1 MLKYIIK
8 RMIAMFPILIGIT
21 VISFFVMHLAP
32 GDTVTIQ
39 QSLNPKY
46 SETARDKFVKMYNLD
61 QPIYKQ
67 YLIWLKKFATL
78 DFGDSFSSDGRKVID
93 KIGDR
98 LPITLGLNIISM
110 ILIFLI
116 ALPLGVLSAYYR
128 NSVFDKTVTIIVFVG
143 FAIPMFW
150 LALMCMYFFGIVL
163 GWLPI
168 SGLTSY
174 NFDSLSTLAKLS
186 DIIKHI
192 TLPIAITVFGGIAS
206 ISRFGRTSTLEVLG
220 QDYIMSARAR
230 GVSEKTI
237 LFRYALKNA
246 MLPIVTLLGLSIPG
260 LIGSSVIFESVFSI
274 PGMGQLFY
282 QSVMM
287 RDYPTVM
294 GILVIGSLLTLV
306 GNLIADIAYAYIDPR
321 IRYS

>member
-8 RMIAMFPILIGIT
+8 RLIAMFPILIGIT
-21 VISFFVMHLAP
+21 LISFFVMHLAP

-46 SETARDKFVKMYNLD
+46 SETAREKFVKMYNLD

-78 DFGDSFSSDGRKVID
+78 DFGNSFSSDGRKVID

-110 ILIFLI
+110 ILIFII

-128 NSVFDKTVTIIVFVG
+128 NSVFDKTVTIIVFIG

-174 NFDSLSTLAKLS
+174 NFDSLTLTGKIA
-186 DIIKHI
+186 DVIRHI

>member
-8 RMIAMFPILIGIT
+8 RLISMFPILIGIT
-21 VISFFVMHLAP
+21 IISFFVMHLAP

-46 SETARDKFVKMYNLD
+46 SETAREKFVKMYNLD

-78 DFGDSFSSDGRKVID
+78 DFGNSFSSDGRKVID

-110 ILIFLI
+110 ILIFII

-128 NSVFDKTVTIIVFVG
+128 NSIFDKTVTIIVFVG

-174 NFDSLSTLAKLS
+174 NFDSLSITGQIA
-186 DIIKHI
+186 DVIKHI

-230 GVSEKTI
+230 GIGEKTI

-294 GILVIGSLLTLV
+294 GILVIGSLLTLI

>member
-230 GVSEKTI
+230 GIGEKTI

-246 MLPIVTLLGLSIPG
+246 MLPIVTILGLSIPG

>member
-8 RMIAMFPILIGIT
+8 RLISMFPILIGIT
-21 VISFFVMHLAP
+21 IISFFVMHLAP

-46 SETARDKFVKMYNLD
+46 SETAREKFVKMYNLD

-110 ILIFLI
+110 ILIFII

-128 NSVFDKTVTIIVFVG
+128 NSIFDKTVTIIVFIG

-174 NFDSLSTLAKLS
+174 NFDSLTLTGKIA
-186 DIIKHI
+186 DVIKHI

-246 MLPIVTLLGLSIPG
+246 MLPIVTILGLSIPG

-294 GILVIGSLLTLV
+294 GILVIGSLLTLI

>member
-8 RMIAMFPILIGIT
+8 RLIAMFPILIGIT
-21 VISFFVMHLAP
+21 LISFFVMHLAP

-46 SETARDKFVKMYNLD
+46 SETAREKFVKMYNLD

-78 DFGDSFSSDGRKVID
+78 DFGNSFSSDGRKVID

-110 ILIFLI
+110 ILIFII

-128 NSVFDKTVTIIVFVG
+128 NSVFDKTVTIIVFIG

-174 NFDSLSTLAKLS
+174 NFDSLTLTGKIA
-186 DIIKHI
+186 DVIRHI

-230 GVSEKTI
+230 GIGEKTI

-246 MLPIVTLLGLSIPG
+246 MLPIVTILGLSIPG

>member
-8 RMIAMFPILIGIT
+8 RLISMFPILIGIT
-21 VISFFVMHLAP
+21 IISFFVMHLAP

-46 SETARDKFVKMYNLD
+46 SETAREKFVKMYNLD

-110 ILIFLI
+110 ILIFII

-128 NSVFDKTVTIIVFVG
+128 NSIFDKTVTIIVFIG

-174 NFDSLSTLAKLS
+174 NFDSLTLTGKIA
-186 DIIKHI
+186 DVIKHI

-246 MLPIVTLLGLSIPG
+246 MLPIVTILGLSIPG
-260 LIGSSVIFESVFSI
+260 LI
-274 PGMGQLFY
+274 
-282 QSVMM
+282 
-287 RDYPTVM
+287 
-294 GILVIGSLLTLV
+294 
-306 GNLIADIAYAYIDPR
+306 
-321 IRYS
+321 

>member
-8 RMIAMFPILIGIT
+8 RLISMFPILIGIT
-21 VISFFVMHLAP
+21 IISFFVMHLAP

-110 ILIFLI
+110 ILIFII

-128 NSVFDKTVTIIVFVG
+128 NSVFDKTVTIVVFIG

-150 LALMCMYFFGIVL
+150 LALMCMYFFGIIL

-174 NFDSLSTLAKLS
+174 NFDSLSITGQIA
-186 DIIKHI
+186 DVIRHI

-206 ISRFGRTSTLEVLG
+206 ISRFGRTSTLEVLS

-294 GILVIGSLLTLV
+294 GILVIGSLLTLI

>member
-8 RMIAMFPILIGIT
+8 RLVAMFPILIGIT
-21 VISFFVMHLAP
+21 LISFFVMHLAP

-78 DFGDSFSSDGRKVID
+78 DFGESFSSDGRKVID

-110 ILIFLI
+110 ILIFI
-116 ALPLGVLSAYYR
+116 VALPLGVLSAYYR
-128 NSVFDKTVTIIVFVG
+128 NSLFDKTVTIVVFIG

-150 LALMCMYFFGIVL
+150 LALMCMYFFGIIL

-174 NFDSLSTLAKLS
+174 NFDSLSITGQIA
-186 DIIKHI
+186 DVIKHI